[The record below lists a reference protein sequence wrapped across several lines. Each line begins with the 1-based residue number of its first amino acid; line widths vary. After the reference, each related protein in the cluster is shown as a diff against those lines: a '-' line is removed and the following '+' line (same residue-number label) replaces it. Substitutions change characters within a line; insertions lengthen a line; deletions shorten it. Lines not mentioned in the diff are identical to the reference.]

1 MKREKRM
8 RTGDREQFRLCILTH
23 NVTRTVR
30 RAGGVAGAL
39 LVLTALALISTPA
52 RTPAIVQAREGHAVW
67 AHPPDVGKNAA
78 SAREFVTKCKRAN
91 IDTIVMDIKGM
102 GGEVY
107 WKSKKFPQA
116 IAKGY
121 ESFDVLEHLTREAHA
136 QGIKVD
142 AWLVDFA
149 EGERGAAFRE
159 HPEWA
164 MLNPD
169 GTTTASETLG
179 VAKRHYPYVW
189 MCPARRP
196 GYTDQW
202 LLPMIEEIAANYAVD
217 SIHHD
222 YVRYPGDV
230 APEGYCFCDYC
241 LKHIPRY
248 AMLSYET
255 RPERFRVKHLQ
266 ERIEANWWSDPT
278 MIPADWPQRDR
289 REMADYIL
297 NGRTIPGGPPDM
309 RYYFYDYRIHQ
320 IDTFVREVRERVRK
334 INPKIEISAAVFKNP
349 VQSARFIGQRWHEWS
364 RWVDVFMPMTYRSH
378 FGGSF
383 EDYLAH
389 LTEITQRQLEWTRH
403 EQPLFAGI
411 ASTYLYREEMQPLE
425 DLRER
430 VGELKNLPPT
440 AETERAEKTR
450 AINQTYDALRV
461 RLAQFAPEREREI
474 ASLVAAV
481 TAGGT
486 HAALPEAIDRLAEAL
501 NGLRRDLPSGFCP
514 PEKLLRAIEAA
525 RQAKPD
531 GIVVFSAGNLTIEKL
546 WPTLETAFKR

>member
-1 MKREKRM
+1 M
-8 RTGDREQFRLCILTH
+8 RAGKLKHFCVRICTHHLTH
-23 NVTRTVR
+23 AARS
-30 RAGGVAGAL
+30 AGGLLAAAFVLAAL
-39 LVLTALALISTPA
+39 TLMITPA
-52 RTPAIVQAREGHAVW
+52 ETRGIVAQPREGHALW
-67 AHPPDVGKNAA
+67 SHPPDVGK
-78 SAREFVTKCKRAN
+78 SPESVREFVAKCKRAN

-102 GGEVY
+102 SGEIY
-107 WKSKKFPQA
+107 WRSKKFPQA

-149 EGERGAAFRE
+149 EGERSAAFRE

-179 VAKRHYPYVW
+179 VAKRHYAYVW

-202 LLPMIEEIAANYAVD
+202 LLPMIEEIATNYAVD

-255 RPERFRVKHLQ
+255 RPDERYQVRHIQ
-266 ERIEANWWSDPT
+266 EHIEANWSDVT
-278 MIPADWPQRDR
+278 MLPAGWQQRDR
-289 REMADYIL
+289 REKADYIL
-297 NGRTIPGGPPDM
+297 NGRSIPGGPPDM
-309 RYYFYDYRIHQ
+309 RYYFYEYRVHQ
-320 IDTFVREVRERVRK
+320 IDTFVREAHERIQK
-334 INPKIEISAAVFKNP
+334 INPRIKTSAAVFKNP
-349 VQSARFIGQRWHEWS
+349 LQSGRFIGQRWHEWS
-364 RWVDVFMPMTYRSH
+364 RWLDVYMPMTYRS
-378 FGGSF
+378 FFSGSF
-383 EDYLAH
+383 EDYLEH
-389 LTEITQRQLEWTRH
+389 YTETTVRQIEWTRG
-403 EQPLFAGI
+403 EKPLYAGL

-430 VGELKNLPPT
+430 VNELKNLPAT
-440 AETERAEKTR
+440 DATSRADKARE
-450 AINQTYDALRV
+450 ISNTYDALRV
-461 RLAQFAPEREREI
+461 RLAQFAPERERDIGLLVTGVI
-474 ASLVAAV
+474 ADGSRAA
-481 TAGGT
+481 T
-486 HAALPEAIDRLAEAL
+486 PEAIDKLVAAL
-501 NGLRRDLPSGFCP
+501 LQLRRDLPPGFCP
-514 PEKLLRAIEAA
+514 PEKLARAIEAA
-525 RQAKPD
+525 RRAKPD
-531 GIVVFSAGNLTIEKL
+531 GIVIFSAGNLTIEKL